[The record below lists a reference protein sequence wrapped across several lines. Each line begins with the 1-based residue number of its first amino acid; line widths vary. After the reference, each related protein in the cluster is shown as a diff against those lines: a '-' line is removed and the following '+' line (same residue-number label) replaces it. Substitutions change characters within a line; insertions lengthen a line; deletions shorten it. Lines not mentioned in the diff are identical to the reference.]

1 MAIFIPGVD
10 ASCRSDEPLL
20 EVRASPATPLAEGR
34 HLFQL
39 VVTDAAGHSSAP
51 ATFPVLV
58 RDRHRPTAIID
69 AIRQDGT
76 RFYRHDLVVGHGEP
90 FRLTGERSSDRDGP
104 LRSWTWTLL
113 AR

>member
-1 MAIFIPGVD
+1 MASFIPGVD
-10 ASCRSDEPLL
+10 TACRSEEPLL
-20 EVRASPATPLAEGR
+20 EVRASPATPLAAGR

-58 RDRHRPTAIID
+58 RDPQRPTAIID

-76 RFYRHDLVVGHGEP
+76 RFYRSELVVDHGEA
-90 FRLTGERSSDRDGP
+90 FRLTGERSSDRGGP
-104 LRSWTWTLL
+104 VRIWNWTLL